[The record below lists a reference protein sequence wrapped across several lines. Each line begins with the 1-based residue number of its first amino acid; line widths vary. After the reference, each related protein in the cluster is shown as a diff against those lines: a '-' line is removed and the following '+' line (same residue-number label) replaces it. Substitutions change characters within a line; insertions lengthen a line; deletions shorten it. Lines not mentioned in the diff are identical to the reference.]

1 MKNLSLIKKVIIFL
15 VIFGISIA
23 FVDEIFMKL
32 LARDYPEAQ
41 QLNILLKYFSVESL
55 NIFFKSMT
63 SLGELAGIVIIGV
76 FIIIISIFSKERE
89 KYYNLLLKCIASF
102 WVSGIVTAILK
113 VIICR
118 ERPFVMWN
126 PHHFY
131 GGIKIFTSH
140 VQNKDDFFSCPSG
153 HTTAAFALFGILY
166 MFTEKRFYKIV
177 FIILPILVA
186 ISRIY
191 LGRHFLS
198 DTLAGGTVGYFTAV
212 IINRYNIYE
221 IISKFNKKN

>member
-1 MKNLSLIKKVIIFL
+1 MKNLNLIKKLIAFL

-23 FVDEIFMKL
+23 FIDEIFMKL

-41 QLNILLKYFSVESL
+41 QLNILLKYFSVENL
-55 NIFFKSMT
+55 DIFFKSMT
-63 SLGELAGIVIIGV
+63 SLGQLAGIVIVVASIV
-76 FIIIISIFSKERE
+76 IIILFSKEKE
-89 KYYNLLLKCIASF
+89 KFYNLLLKCITAF
-102 WVSGIVTAILK
+102 FISGVITTVLK

-131 GGIKIFTSH
+131 GGIKIFSSH
-140 VQNKDDFFSCPSG
+140 VQNKDAFFSCPSG
-153 HTTAAFALFGILY
+153 HTTAAFALSGILY

-212 IINRYNIYE
+212 IINKYNFYE
-221 IISKFNKKN
+221 IFNKKNK